1 MLPHKPHRHE
11 QANCAIMFGFRGS
24 YDFLHNSF
32 MKAGGGGSV
41 ALCLLFYSAL
51 NMSQP
56 ALAHRAPT
64 CHSHWQQ
71 VPAGAAQARE
81 RRQWLRRQDVTGAV
95 L

>member
-64 CHSHWQQ
+64 CLPCPATHTGIRYQQ
-71 VPAGAAQARE
+71 A
-81 RRQWLRRQDVTGAV
+81 LRRRENSGCIGKM
-95 L
+95 